1 MTYIR
6 ITLSLPW
13 FTVAI
18 VALVLFVASAFLLGM
33 WVVAKRRDKER
44 ARLELENARLMC
56 KVEHYKRERRE
67 TLNKYADAANEAA
80 RLKGEKYETPNQ
92 NQSHRRG

>member
-18 VALVLFVASAFLLGM
+18 VALVLIIATAFLFGM
-33 WVVAKRRDKER
+33 WVIARSRDTER
-44 ARLELENARLMC
+44 ERLELENAKLMC
-56 KVEHYKRERRE
+56 KVEHYKRERRDAI
-67 TLNKYADAANEAA
+67 NKYADAANEAA
-80 RLKGEKYETPNQ
+80 RL
-92 NQSHRRG
+92 RGG

>member
-6 ITLSLPW
+6 ITLSMPW
-13 FTVAI
+13 FTVAV
-18 VALVLFVASAFLLGM
+18 VALALIIATAFLLGM
-33 WVVAKRRDKER
+33 WVIARRRDKER
-44 ARLELENARLMC
+44 ERLELENARLMC

-80 RLKGEKYETPNQ
+80 RLSEQLGRVLV
-92 NQSHRRG
+92 SGR

>member
-6 ITLSLPW
+6 ITLSVPW

-18 VALVLFVASAFLLGM
+18 VALVLIIATAFLFGM
-33 WVVAKRRDKER
+33 WVIARRRDKER
-44 ARLELENARLMC
+44 ERLELENAKLMC

-67 TLNKYADAANEAA
+67 AMNMYADAANEAA
-80 RLKGEKYETPNQ
+80 RLKGEKQ
-92 NQSHRRG
+92 IGIS